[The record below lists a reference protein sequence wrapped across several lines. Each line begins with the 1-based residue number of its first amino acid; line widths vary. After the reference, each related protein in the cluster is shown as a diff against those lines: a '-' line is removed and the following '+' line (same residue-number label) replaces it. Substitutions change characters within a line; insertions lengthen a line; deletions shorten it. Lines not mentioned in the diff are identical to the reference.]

1 MVQDNPAIFR
11 LQNNDQLSFT
21 MAMETADQRFDLVN
35 EILQKLLTEA

>member
-1 MVQDNPAIFR
+1 
-11 LQNNDQLSFT
+11 